1 MPHRTALIGDLLCG
15 TYIKLTPKSKWTYM
29 KVANPVVST
38 KTGLLI
44 VKLEKVETGFVKWI
58 PAEQR
63 VYLAE
68 EYN

>member
-1 MPHRTALIGDLLCG
+1 
-15 TYIKLTPKSKWTYM
+15 M

-68 EYN
+68 EFN